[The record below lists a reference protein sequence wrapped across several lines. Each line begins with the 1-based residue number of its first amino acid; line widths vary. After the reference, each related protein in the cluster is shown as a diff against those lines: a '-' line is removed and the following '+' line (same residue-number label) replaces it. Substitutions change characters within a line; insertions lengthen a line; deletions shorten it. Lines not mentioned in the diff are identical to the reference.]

1 VKKISLLILVL
12 ILCSRCGG
20 GMRIYRDQPLI
31 ERDLSGYADKRAVV
45 LAFDEPD
52 PQPGIGAAFASEL
65 HGLLLQG
72 GPFAHVSLALASS
85 PYGLQST
92 PREELASA
100 AARGAELGADLAI
113 TGAVER
119 FHYSRGADSELTV
132 VVYFIDTVSGEVL
145 RADRLSAR
153 GKAGSFP
160 PIWEPGLSSGPE
172 KNEIIAQLAA
182 EIVKRLGPQEE
193 ESEEEM

>member
-1 VKKISLLILVL
+1 MKKISLLILVL
-12 ILCSRCGG
+12 ILCSGCGG

-31 ERDLSGYADKRAVV
+31 ERDLSGYA
-45 LAFDEPD
+45 
-52 PQPGIGAAFASEL
+52 QPGIGAAFASEL

-100 AARGAELGADLAI
+100 AARGAKLGADLAI

>member
-1 VKKISLLILVL
+1 MKKLSLLILAL
-12 ILCSRCGG
+12 ILCSGCSG

-31 ERDLSGYADKRAVV
+31 ERDLSGYADKRVVV
-45 LAFDEPD
+45 LAFDEPG
-52 PQPGIGAAFASEL
+52 PQPGIGVAFASEL
-65 HGLLLQG
+65 HGRLLQG
-72 GPFAHVSLALASS
+72 GSFAQVSLALDSS

-92 PREELASA
+92 PRDELASA
-100 AARGAELGADLAI
+100 AAMGAELGADLAI

-132 VVYFIDTVSGEVL
+132 VVYFIDTFSGEVL

-182 EIVKRLGPQEE
+182 EILWRLGPHYDQ
-193 ESEEEM
+193 SNA